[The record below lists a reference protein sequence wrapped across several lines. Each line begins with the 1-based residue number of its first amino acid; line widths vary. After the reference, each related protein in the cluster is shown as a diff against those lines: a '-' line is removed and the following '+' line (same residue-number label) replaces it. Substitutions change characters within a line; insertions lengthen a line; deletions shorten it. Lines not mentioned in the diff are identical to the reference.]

1 MEAMMGQGA
10 AAPPDRE
17 APLPIFPPYLVHNTN
32 TLFSTRTLVSL
43 FSGAVAGVIGLEN
56 LWGFAFY
63 LLTLL
68 LHAVVVA
75 SLRCGGKPKDYFQ
88 HGWWDLLTIDQD
100 GFLAFLLLWIGG
112 YAVVHVYD

>member
-1 MEAMMGQGA
+1 LQ
-10 AAPPDRE
+10 
-17 APLPIFPPYLVHNTN
+17 N

-63 LLTLL
+63 VLTLV

-75 SLRCGGKPKDYFQ
+75 GLRCGGKPKDYYQ
-88 HGWWDLLTIDQD
+88 HGWWDLLSVDQD
-100 GFLAFLLLWIGG
+100 GFLAFLLLWIGT
-112 YAVVHVYD
+112 YAVVHGELKVSIRARSPPLWALYLMLSRA